1 MVKCNQS
8 GICPLCGSEN
18 LDYGAAVIED
28 VGVMYPWTCECGA
41 KGEETYNLEFSGH
54 YAVEK
59 DDIYID
65 VVEDEL

>member
-1 MVKCNQS
+1 
-8 GICPLCGSEN
+8 